1 MAKKQE
7 GSEFEHHIVGVRLR
21 VNGSGN
27 LKLNLSDL
35 DDIQIQ
41 ALVDLPLQVA
51 TRFEPTRL
59 SNFQSQRT
67 RLEIKV
73 TEINEWF
80 EIQRIIIFSKP
91 VAVEYPM

>member
-35 DDIQIQ
+35 DDIQVQ
-41 ALVDLPLQVA
+41 ALVDLPMQAA
-51 TRFEPTRL
+51 TRIEPTRL

-67 RLEIKV
+67 RLEVKV